1 MYLWLSI
8 DVDNYYGYLKEKVED
23 TKKSLGFS
31 YGTNGLPYHISLKIS
46 FDAKGKEN
54 MIIKDIED
62 FYKTLHSFT
71 IKPRSI
77 EEENNIL
84 WVRYED
90 NIYLKGITTNLN
102 KLLNEKYNIPY
113 HEYDLDFVF
122 HTTLYMSNNFDY
134 IHNGYLMLKDEKL
147 PKELFINKFLI
158 GYSPLGLPETYSV
171 LKEVVV
177 K

>member
-1 MYLWLSI
+1 MYLWFSV
-8 DVDNYYGYLKEKVED
+8 DVDSYYQDLKEKVEK
-23 TKKSLGFS
+23 TKEKIGFR

-46 FDAKGKEN
+46 FDARGEEES
-54 MIIKDIED
+54 IIKDIES

-71 IKPRSI
+71 INTKDI

-84 WVRYED
+84 WVRYHD
-90 NIYLKGITTNLN
+90 NSYLKEITTNLN

-113 HEYDLDFVF
+113 HEYDLDFIF
-122 HTTLYMSNNFDY
+122 HTTLFMSEDHNN
-134 IHNGYLMLKDEKL
+134 IHKGYLMLKDEIL
-147 PKELFINKFLI
+147 PKELVINKFLI
-158 GYSPLGLPETYSV
+158 GYSQLGIPETYNV